1 MVALEEIFDI
11 QYGNKFDLNK
21 MTFDNPS
28 VNFVGRS
35 AKNNA
40 VTSYVDIK
48 SDVEPFDKGL
58 ITVALGGSI
67 LASFVQ
73 VKQFYTGQNIVVLTP
88 KEELT
93 INQKLYYCMA
103 IQNNEFRFSAFG
115 REANRTLKNL
125 LVPSVDEIH
134 EWVDGYD
141 VSRFDKAPLPLEKNT
156 KVDLPILEQRKRIDE
171 IFTIYNG
178 VASTKFEIYQDKQK
192 DSIAFVR
199 PASTHKRTLSGYLD
213 KNSVEKKHIYPK
225 GTLFVSTNGEGSHSY
240 SYVSTMEFVPNSD
253 VSVLI
258 PIDKMSVEEKLF
270 YAVCITKN
278 RYRFSY
284 GRKPKGKRLKSLILP
299 KIATEN
305 ESQEIIKFIRSLPF
319 SSLIDVEE

>member
-1 MVALEEIFDI
+1 LVALEEIFDI

-21 MTFDNPS
+21 MTFDNTS

-35 AKNNA
+35 AKNNG
-40 VTSYVDIK
+40 VTSFVDEKEIVK
-48 SDVEPFDKGL
+48 PFNDGL

-73 VKQFYTGQNIVVLTP
+73 VKKFYTGQNIVVLSP
-88 KEELT
+88 KENIT
-93 INQKLYYCMA
+93 INQKLYYCMV
-103 IQNNEFRFSAFG
+103 IRNNEFRFSAFG

-125 LVPSVDEIH
+125 LVPSVDEIPR
-134 EWVDGYD
+134 WVEEYD
-141 VSRFDKAPLPLEKNT
+141 VSRFDDAPLPLEKNSI
-156 KVDLPILEQRKRIDE
+156 DFPILTHRARLDE
-171 IFTIYNG
+171 IFIIYNG
-178 VASTKFEIYQDKQK
+178 IASTKIELYSDKK
-192 DSIAFVR
+192 ENSIAFVR
-199 PASTHKRTLSGYLD
+199 PASTHQRTLSGYLD
-213 KNSVEKKHIYPK
+213 KDSVDEKHIYPK

-258 PIDKMSVEEKLF
+258 PKEDMSIEEKIY

-299 KIATEN
+299 KISDSD
-305 ESQEIIKFIRSLPF
+305 ESKKIISFIRSLPF
-319 SSLIDVEE
+319 SSLL

>member
-21 MTFDNPS
+21 MTFNNPS

-48 SDVEPFDKGL
+48 NNTKPFDIGL

-73 VKQFYTGQNIVVLTP
+73 VKSFYTGQNIVVLKP

-103 IQNNEFRFSAFG
+103 IRNNEFRFSAFG

-125 LVPSVDEIH
+125 LVPSIEEIPK
-134 EWVDGYD
+134 WVEEYD
-141 VSRFDKAPLPLEKNT
+141 VSRFDDAVKSKNKVNRKNRLENNFLYKNFV
-156 KVDLPILEQRKRIDE
+156 KLDNLFDVIYGANLELNRLEQNENGINFVSRTSKN
-171 IFTIYNG
+171 NG
-178 VASTKFEIYQDKQK
+178 VSAKVKKISNIEPNPSHVLSVAGGGSVLETFLQTEPFYSGRDLYYLKPKFEFSEAIMLFYSVYIRANMYRYNYGRQ
-192 DSIAFVR
+192 AN
-199 PASTHKRTLSGYLD
+199 RTLKALMLPKLNNGD
-213 KNSVEKKHIYPK
+213 IKEVEK
-225 GTLFVSTNGEGSHSY
+225 
-240 SYVSTMEFVPNSD
+240 M
-253 VSVLI
+253 
-258 PIDKMSVEEKLF
+258 
-270 YAVCITKN
+270 
-278 RYRFSY
+278 
-284 GRKPKGKRLKSLILP
+284 IL
-299 KIATEN
+299 
-305 ESQEIIKFIRSLPF
+305 SLPF
-319 SSLIDVEE
+319 SSVIDVIK

>member
-1 MVALEEIFDI
+1 MVVLEEIFDI

-35 AKNNA
+35 AKNNG
-40 VTSYVDIK
+40 VTSFVDEK
-48 SDVEPFDKGL
+48 ETVKPFNNGL

-73 VKQFYTGQNIVVLTP
+73 VKKFYTGQNIVVLSAK
-88 KEELT
+88 KEMS

-103 IQNNEFRFSAFG
+103 IRNNEFRFSAFG

-125 LVPSVDEIH
+125 LVPSVDEIP

-141 VSRFDKAPLPLEKNT
+141 IFRFDDAPLPLEENNMGF
-156 KVDLPILEQRKRIDE
+156 PILNSRARLDE
-171 IFTIYNG
+171 IFIVYNG
-178 VASTKFEIYQDKQK
+178 IASTKIELYSDKREN
-192 DSIAFVR
+192 SIAFVR
-199 PASTHKRTLSGYLD
+199 PASTHQRTLSGFLD
-213 KNSVEKKHIYPK
+213 KKSVEKKHIYPK

-258 PIDKMSVEEKLF
+258 PKEGMSVEEKIY
-270 YAVCITKN
+270 YALCITKN

-299 KIATEN
+299 KISDSD
-305 ESQEIIKFIRSLPF
+305 ESEKIISFIRSLPF
-319 SSLIDVEE
+319 SSAI